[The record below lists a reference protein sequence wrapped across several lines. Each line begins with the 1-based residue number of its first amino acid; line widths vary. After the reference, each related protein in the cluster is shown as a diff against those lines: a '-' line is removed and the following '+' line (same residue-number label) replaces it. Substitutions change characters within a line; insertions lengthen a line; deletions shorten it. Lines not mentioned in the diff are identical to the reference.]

1 MISHQSLYDILD
13 VPCDATPD
21 AIKAAFRAKALQYH
35 PDQNSGAPESE
46 LLFRAIRNAFEVL
59 SEPARRA
66 EYDRFMRM
74 GAVFGRPH
82 STTPDTVATRTIEDR
97 VHHPPGVAVLGLV
110 NTILWDL
117 DDLVRAKPNWNSPID
132 GIPVC
137 EHVATLL
144 RFIDRWALETTG
156 FPDHFYSARGLAP
169 PTQRGEIQSASR
181 PGHRP
186 YVNVDDYFFNVRVRA
201 DRMLSKHRS
210 LDLMERV
217 PHTAVQL
224 VDCILECHNYGVHY
238 LGAIRAVLRGEAI
251 HIPPFEHSSSCFAA
265 EPRS

>member
-1 MISHQSLYDILD
+1 MISHRSLYDILS
-13 VPCDATPD
+13 VPRDATPD
-21 AIKAAFRAKALQYH
+21 AIKAAFRAKALEHH
-35 PDQNSGAPESE
+35 PDQNSSAPGSG
-46 LLFRAIRNAFEVL
+46 LLFRAIRNAYEVL

-74 GAVFGRPH
+74 GAVFGRTR
-82 STTPDTVATRTIEDR
+82 STTPDTVATQTIEDSVDQR
-97 VHHPPGVAVLGLV
+97 PGLAVLTLV
-110 NTILWDL
+110 NTILWEL
-117 DDLVRAKPNWNSPID
+117 DDLVRTKPNWNSLVD
-132 GIPVC
+132 GTPVR

-156 FPDHFYSARGLAP
+156 FPDHFYSARGLAFP
-169 PTQRGEIQSASR
+169 ARPGDIQSASR

-186 YVNVDDYFFNVRVRA
+186 YANVDDYFFNVRVRA
-201 DRMLSKHRS
+201 DRMVSKHRS

-217 PHTAVQL
+217 PDTPVQL

-238 LGAIRAVLRGEAI
+238 LGALRAVSRGEAD

-265 EPRS
+265 E